1 VTDPV
6 EAAGQHALP
15 PDNPVRRWLGPP
27 ARFGAILAGWALTA
41 LAVIVGLEVV
51 LRKLFS
57 VSLQGADELGGY
69 AVALAAAFGFAWTL
83 LERAHTRID
92 LFMGFLPAGA
102 RRLLNVLALA
112 AIAVFATFMAWRG
125 WTTLFESIEYKSLSG
140 TPLMTPLWWPQ
151 SLWAIGLAFFA
162 LVAIAALAHALWLLA
177 HDQASLDRFY
187 GARSLA
193 EEIEE
198 ERRSLALR
206 SRPGEPS

>member
-1 VTDPV
+1 MNDPA
-6 EAAGQHALP
+6 EAAARRAP
-15 PDNPVRRWLGPP
+15 PPANPVLRWLGPP
-27 ARFGAILAGWALTA
+27 ARLGAILAGWALTA
-41 LAVIVGLEVV
+41 LAVVVGLEVV
-51 LRKLFS
+51 LRKLFNI
-57 VSLQGADELGGY
+57 SLQGADELGGY

-102 RRLLNVLALA
+102 RRILNLLAVM

-125 WTTLFESIEYKSLSG
+125 WTTLLESIEYKSLSG

-151 SLWAIGLAFFA
+151 SLWVLGLAFFA
-162 LVAIAALAHALWLLA
+162 LVALAAFGHALWLMVT
-177 HDQASLDRFY
+177 DPASLNRFY

-198 ERRSLALR
+198 ERRSLATR
-206 SRPGEPS
+206 SGAGERP